1 MKQNT
6 KKLLLSILTAFA
18 VVLLAACGAHNKQN
32 TKTNTSSSAS
42 EVSIKSAAGETKVP
56 INPKKIV
63 TFDLGAADTIRA
75 LGKESSLAG
84 IPKKTLPAYLKN
96 LSKNIKNVGT
106 MKEPDMEAIAALKPD
121 LIIAS
126 PRTAQYVKKFKE
138 IAPTVLFKADNK
150 DYWGS
155 TKHSLPGKY
164 LWRRWDKKS

>member
-18 VVLLAACGAHNKQN
+18 VVFLAACGAHNKQN

-126 PRTAQYVKKFKE
+126 PRTAQYVKKF
-138 IAPTVLFKADNK
+138 N
-150 DYWGS
+150 S
-155 TKHSLPGKY
+155 
-164 LWRRWDKKS
+164 